1 MNAVWPKG
9 LLNEINTL
17 VAFQYKFTPEKGSA
31 LTLAASNLYR
41 LHVNGDFVGYG
52 PARGAHGYSRV
63 DTYDLSAYA
72 GKEAVLTVEAFSS
85 NISSYY
91 TVKEAP
97 FFAAEIKNGE
107 TLVAE
112 AKDFTAYHLTERVQ
126 KVLHFSLQ
134 RTFAEHYRM
143 TQNPLDFYMG
153 NTEGRTPLE
162 TETVSQNKLIDRIV
176 NYPTYEKLMGT
187 AIEEGSVTVNPNAEV
202 DHIGLQ
208 LYNERPYK
216 RDFPLEELDEDASG
230 EYCKF
235 EFDKKPVSFGNAY
248 TYRLY
253 DLSRT
258 LTGFFSFNVVAKKD
272 TTLYIAFEEVYFE
285 EKGLKQ
291 LCPFRGTC
299 SNIVKYTLKAGN
311 YRLMNFE
318 ANSAHFA
325 QVIVT
330 EGEAEIENFGMILYE
345 NPDAKQFTYDYGDAD
360 LNKIVQAAIDTFAQN
375 AVDVLTDCPSRERAG
390 WLCDSYFSSR
400 SEALF
405 TGKNLVEKSF
415 LQNYAMYEKQP
426 WLEENMIPM
435 CYPADHVTGRYIPNW
450 SMWYILELLNYVN
463 RTGDEHMREISKK
476 NVLGLVEFF
485 KKYENEDGLLENLES
500 WVFIEWSKCNDTEYT
515 AGVNYPS
522 NMLWASALEAADAL
536 YGMPELSEKAAKMR
550 KVIREQSWNGT
561 FFEENTIRDENGKL
575 QKTGHLTET
584 CQYYAFYFDL
594 ATPETDK
601 ELFERMVTEFGPKR
615 DAEKVWANVY
625 PSNAIVGN
633 YLRLEILLMNGY
645 TDRALEECKDFFLGM
660 ANTTGTLWEH
670 SRLNASLNHGFASMA
685 AVYID
690 QCFKGKKDLR
700 RI

>member
-9 LLNEINTL
+9 LLKEINTL
-17 VAFQYKFTPEKGSA
+17 VAFQYTFTPEQDSV

-41 LHVNGDFVGYG
+41 LHINGSFVGYG

-63 DTYDLSAYA
+63 DSYPLSAYA
-72 GKEAVLTVEAFSS
+72 GSKAVLTVEVFSS
-85 NISSYY
+85 GVDSYY

-112 AKDFTAYHLTERVQ
+112 AADFTAYHLTERVQ
-126 KVLHFSLQ
+126 KTFRFSLQ
-134 RTFAEHYRM
+134 RTFTENYHL
-143 TQNPLDFYMG
+143 TQNPTDFYAG
-153 NTEGRTPLE
+153 NTKNRTPIE
-162 TETVSQNKLIDRIV
+162 TEHVSMNKLLDRYV
-176 NYPTYEKLMGT
+176 NYPTYEKLLGS
-187 AIEEGSVTVNPNAEV
+187 AIEEGRVSVNPDADTNHE
-202 DHIGLQ
+202 GLS
-208 LYNERPYK
+208 LYNGRADK
-216 RDFPLEELDEDASG
+216 RHFPLEEMDEDACA
-230 EYCKF
+230 EYCRF
-235 EFDKKPVSFGNAY
+235 EYAVSPVHFGDAY

-258 LTGFFSFNVVAKKD
+258 LTGFFSFDVRAKAP

-285 EKGLKQ
+285 ENGIKQ
-291 LCPFRGTC
+291 LRPFRGTC
-299 SNIVKYTLKAGN
+299 CNIIKYSLAAGE

-318 ANSAHFA
+318 ANSAQFA
-325 QVIVT
+325 KVIFT
-330 EGEAEIENFGMILYE
+330 EGDAEIENFGMITYE
-345 NPDAKQFTYDYGDAD
+345 NPDAKHFTYDYGDKD
-360 LNKIVQAAIDTFAQN
+360 LNKIVDAAIQTFAQN

-415 LQNYAMYEKQP
+415 LENYALYEKQP
-426 WLEENMIPM
+426 WLAEGMIPM
-435 CYPADHVTGRYIPNW
+435 CYPADHFNGRYIPNW
-450 SMWYILELLNYVN
+450 SMWYILEVLNYVN
-463 RTGDEHMREISKK
+463 RTGDEHMREISKDK
-476 NVLGLVEFF
+476 VLGLVEFF

-500 WVFIEWSKCNDTEYT
+500 WVFIEWSKCNDEEYI

-536 YGMPELSEKAAKMR
+536 YNLPELSEKAKKMR
-550 KVIREQSWNGT
+550 KTIREQSWNGT
-561 FFEENTIRDENGKL
+561 FFEENTIRDSEGKL

-601 ELFERMVTEFGPKR
+601 ALFERMLHEFGPKR
-615 DAEKVWANVY
+615 DAEKTWPEVY

-633 YLRLEILLMNGY
+633 YLRLEILLMYGY
-645 TDRALEECKDFFLGM
+645 TEQVLAECRDFFLGM